1 VELAALAEEFW
12 AWRVAAQPDSSDDIT
27 RVERPPGWVAD
38 WSAATIAG
46 RREAAREFA
55 GRYAALD
62 LAAAPLTEQVDGRLL
77 GSAIAR
83 AHWEL
88 ELLRGWERNPGFY
101 LDQALVPV
109 FNLLLAP
116 PPVDV
121 AAVAALLRRVPV
133 LLGQA
138 RDNLGERAA
147 APLAAYALRL
157 LAGAP
162 DQLRAAMDA
171 LDPHDPALAAATGAA
186 ADALAGYREWLA
198 GKLPDFGG
206 PAAVGPAAFA
216 YFLHRVALLPYP
228 AARLR
233 EMGRQE
239 WDRAVTLEAILRGRH
254 RDAPVATVAPDAA
267 ALVERERGDEAEVR
281 RFYAARGLLGQPHS
295 LRHYRF
301 APIPSYLAP
310 LEWLGVAHY
319 AASAS
324 RRHEDAVRYVRPPRE
339 DLPYFDLAS
348 ARDPRTAIAHE
359 GVHAQQLA
367 LSWAH
372 PDPARRRYYDS
383 TPNEGIA
390 FYNEELMLHSGLFD
404 GAPASA
410 VFVANAMR
418 LRALRVEVDVALALG
433 ELTLDQVADRLAAQV
448 PMDRETAWEE
458 AAFFTGNPGQALSYQ
473 IGKLQIHDLLAAAQ
487 RREGDAFD
495 LMAFHDRLWR
505 EGNVPLA
512 LQRWELL
519 GDRAHLDEADALA
532 HGTDRGSGATR

>member
-1 VELAALAEEFW
+1 MRLEALAEEFW
-12 AWRVAAQPDSSDDIT
+12 AWRLAAQPDSSDDIT
-27 RVERPPGWVAD
+27 RVERPAGWVAD
-38 WSAATIAG
+38 WSAAAIAG
-46 RREAAREFA
+46 RREAVREFA
-55 GRYAALD
+55 DRHAAID
-62 LAAAPLTEQVDGRLL
+62 LAGAPLAEQVDGRLL

-88 ELLRGWERNPGFY
+88 ELLRGWERNPCFY

-109 FNLLLAP
+109 FNLLLVP
-116 PPVDV
+116 PPVDT
-121 AAVAALLRRVPV
+121 ATLAALLRRVPV

-157 LAGAP
+157 LAAAP
-162 DQLRAAMDA
+162 DGLRAAMDA
-171 LDPHDPALAAATGAA
+171 LPGGPDLAEATGEAA
-186 ADALAGYREWLA
+186 EALAGFREWLT
-198 GKLPDFGG
+198 GELPAFTG
-206 PAAVGPAAFA
+206 PAAIGPAAFA

-239 WDRAVTLEAILRGRH
+239 WDRAVALEAILRRRH
-254 RDAPVATVAPDAA
+254 RGAPVAPVAADSA
-267 ALVERERGDEAEVR
+267 ALVERQRAGEAEVR
-281 RFYAARGLLGQPHS
+281 GFYAERGLLSQPEE

-301 APIPSYLAP
+301 APIPEYLTR

-319 AASAS
+319 AGSAS
-324 RRHEDAVRYVRPPRE
+324 RWSDDAVRYVPPPRD
-339 DLPYFDLAS
+339 DLPYFALAA

-367 LSWAH
+367 LSWTH
-372 PDPARRRYYDS
+372 TDPARRRYYDS

-410 VFVANAMR
+410 EFVANAMR

-433 ELTLDQVADRLAAQV
+433 ELTLDEVADRLAALV
-448 PMDRETAWEE
+448 PMDRQTAWEE

-487 RREGDAFD
+487 HRDGDAFD

-519 GDRAHLDEADALA
+519 GDRAHVDEADALA
-532 HGTDRGSGATR
+532 DGTDRGSGATS

>member
-1 VELAALAEEFW
+1 
-12 AWRVAAQPDSSDDIT
+12 
-27 RVERPPGWVAD
+27 
-38 WSAATIAG
+38 
-46 RREAAREFA
+46 
-55 GRYAALD
+55 
-62 LAAAPLTEQVDGRLL
+62 
-77 GSAIAR
+77 
-83 AHWEL
+83 
-88 ELLRGWERNPGFY
+88 
-101 LDQALVPV
+101 V

-116 PPVDV
+116 PPVDT
-121 AAVAALLRRVPV
+121 AAVAALLRHVPV
-133 LLGQA
+133 LLDQA
-138 RDNLGERAA
+138 RANLGGRAA

-162 DQLRAAMDA
+162 DQVRTLPLPGLADA
-171 LDPHDPALAAATGAA
+171 TAVA
-186 ADALAGYREWLA
+186 ADALTGYREWLA
-198 GKLPDFGG
+198 GKLPEFTG
-206 PAAVGPAAFA
+206 PAAVGPAAFGF
-216 YFLHRVALLPYP
+216 FLHRVALLPYP

-239 WDRAVTLEAILRGRH
+239 WDRAVALEAILRRRH
-254 RDAPVATVAPDAA
+254 RDTPVASVAPDTATQ
-267 ALVERERGDEAEVR
+267 VDWERAGEAEVR
-281 RFYAARGLLGQPHS
+281 RFYAERGLLSQPDE

-301 APIPSYLAP
+301 APMPDHLAP
-310 LEWLGVAHY
+310 LEWLGVPHY
-319 AASAS
+319 AAAAS
-324 RRHEDAVRYVRPPRE
+324 RWRDDAVRYVPPPRD
-339 DLPYFDLAS
+339 DLPYFALAA

-383 TPNEGIA
+383 TANEGIA

-410 VFVANAMR
+410 EFVANAMR
-418 LRALRVEVDVALALG
+418 LRAMRVEVDVALALG
-433 ELTLDQVADRLAAQV
+433 ELSLDEVADRLASLV

-487 RREGDAFD
+487 HRDGDAFD

-505 EGNVPLA
+505 EGNVPLV

-519 GDRAHLDEADALA
+519 GDRDHLDQADALA

>member
-1 VELAALAEEFW
+1 MRLEALAEEFW
-12 AWRVAAQPDSSDDIT
+12 AWRLAAQPDSSDDIT

-38 WSAATIAG
+38 WSAAAIAE
-46 RREAAREFA
+46 RREAARDFA
-55 GRYAALD
+55 DRHAAID
-62 LAAAPLTEQVDGRLL
+62 LAGAPVAEQVDGRLL

-88 ELLRGWERNPGFY
+88 ELLRGWERNPCFY

-109 FNLLLAP
+109 FNLLLVP
-116 PPVDV
+116 PPVDT
-121 AAVAALLRRVPV
+121 ATVAALLQRVPV

-138 RDNLGERAA
+138 RANLGERAA
-147 APLAAYALRL
+147 APLAGYALRL

-171 LDPHDPALAAATGAA
+171 LGGGPDLAAATGEAA
-186 ADALAGYREWLA
+186 EALAGFREWLA
-198 GKLPDFGG
+198 GALPGFRGE
-206 PAAVGPAAFA
+206 AAVGPAAFA

-228 AARLR
+228 AERLR

-239 WDRAVTLEAILRGRH
+239 WDRAVALEAILRRRYRG
-254 RDAPVATVAPDAA
+254 AAAAAVASDPE
-267 ALVERERGDEAEVR
+267 ALVERQRDGEAEVR
-281 RFYAARGLLGQPHS
+281 RFYAERGLLSQPEQ

-301 APIPSYLAP
+301 APIPEYLAR

-319 AASAS
+319 AGSAS
-324 RRHEDAVRYVRPPRE
+324 RWHDDAVRYVPAPRD
-339 DLPYFDLAS
+339 DLPYFALAA

-367 LSWAH
+367 LSWTH

-410 VFVANAMR
+410 EFVANAMR

-433 ELTLDQVADRLAAQV
+433 ELSLDEVADRLAAMV

-458 AAFFTGNPGQALSYQ
+458 AAFFTGHPGQALSYQ

-487 RREGDAFD
+487 HRDGDAFD

-519 GDRAHLDEADALA
+519 GLRDHLDEADALA
-532 HGTDRGSGATR
+532 QGTDRGFGATR